1 MKVGE
6 GIKADIINAGKLEM
20 KIDLSGVKQDIKDL
34 ESHLESLADMV
45 GRLNK
50 GGIEID
56 LKITIDSER
65 LMENAEVVPQE

>member
-1 MKVGE
+1 MGE